1 MERLVIVG
9 ASYRHAPVTALG
21 TYALPKAEVEAR
33 LPRIAAAIGAPELA
47 YVGTCNRVEFVL
59 AGDDSTSAEAYRDRL
74 TEVLNNHVQ
83 GAPDRLFRAWQ
94 GDGAAEH
101 LLLVASGLDS
111 ARRGEPEIR
120 TQVRAAWQ
128 SARRAGTSGPIL
140 DRLFADALKTA
151 AEVQGFI
158 SRQLGVTSLSD
169 GALAHV
175 KAHLQG
181 RKGVVVLV
189 GASPMTQRCAHI
201 LHQDGHS
208 LVVASRTL
216 DSARTLANAV
226 NGTAMTLDD
235 LKRQAGPFDVLIA
248 ATGAYET
255 VLSAAEIAPWTKALN
270 GLTVVDFG
278 VPANIDAAV
287 ADIDGVR
294 LIDMDLLIDEARTGV
309 NVERPEMAMAR
320 EIVDTHL
327 DRLRSE
333 TALRRAGPAIRDV
346 VAHYQNLAKSSV
358 ENEFGFADTAE
369 QERLRAWADLMAR
382 RFMHTTLAGLRALAA
397 HGDPAAVNLFLQGL
411 SQSLPAPPAESP
423 EALPP
428 AEPKP

>member
-1 MERLVIVG
+1 MERLVIIG
-9 ASYRHAPVTALG
+9 ASYRHAPVAALG
-21 TYALPKAEVEAR
+21 TYALPKGEVEAR
-33 LPRIAAAIGAPELA
+33 LQSIAAAIGAPELA

-59 AGDDSTSAEAYRDRL
+59 AGDESTSADVYRDRL
-74 TEVLNNHVQ
+74 TEALNTHAQ
-83 GAPDRLFRAWQ
+83 GLPDRMFRAWQ

-151 AEVQGFI
+151 NEVQGFI

-169 GALAHV
+169 GALTHV
-175 KAHLQG
+175 RAHLQG
-181 RKGVVVLV
+181 RKGRVVFV
-189 GASPMTQRCAHI
+189 GASPMTQRCASV
-201 LHQDGHS
+201 LQQDGHT

-216 DSARTLANAV
+216 ETAQSLATVV
-226 NGTAMTLDD
+226 NGSAMTLDE
-235 LKRQAGPFDVLIA
+235 LKRAAGPFDVLIA
-248 ATGAYET
+248 ATGAHET
-255 VLSAAEIAPWTKALN
+255 VLSAVEIAPWAKN
-270 GLTVVDFG
+270 PSGLMVVDFG
-278 VPANIDAAV
+278 VPANIEPTV
-287 ADIDGVR
+287 IEVDGVK
-294 LIDMDLLIDEARTGV
+294 LVDMDLLIDEARTSI

-333 TALRRAGPAIRDV
+333 MALRRAGPAIRDV
-346 VAHYQNLAKSSV
+346 IAHYQSV
-358 ENEFGFADTAE
+358 TKTSIENELSVTNAVD

-397 HGDPAAVNLFLQGL
+397 HGDPAAVNVFLQGL
-411 SQSLPAPPAESP
+411 SQSLPSSSSDLPDTSSSSESQP
-423 EALPP
+423 
-428 AEPKP
+428 